1 MGDVEKEN
9 KLPSKRVDP
18 VPVYRSED
26 LFKAKNR
33 AEILHQG
40 ERYVLRETRTGKL
53 ILNK

>member
-1 MGDVEKEN
+1 MREKET
-9 KLPSKRVDP
+9 KLPAKIVDP
-18 VPVYRSED
+18 VPVYRSEN

-40 ERYVLRETRTGKL
+40 ERYVLRKTRAGKL